1 MKTFFGKY
9 RGTVVANVDP
19 LRLARVQVSCP
30 AVLGDGRMSWALP
43 CVPYAGPGVGL
54 VAVPPVGAAIW
65 VEFEAGDPDS
75 PIWTGCFWST
85 GQLPRSAGLP
95 TAKVFRTDGVE
106 VVADDLPGTGGLT
119 IEVSPPVVPTALRFS
134 LSAGGIELTAGTSSV
149 ALTPASVSVNNGAL
163 EVT

>member
-1 MKTFFGKY
+1 MRTFFGKY
-9 RGTVVANVDP
+9 RGTVTANADP

-75 PIWTGCFWST
+75 PIWSGCFWST
-85 GQLPRSAGLP
+85 GQLPASAGLP
-95 TAKVFRTDGVE
+95 TTKVFRTDGVQI
-106 VVADDLPGTGGLT
+106 VADDLPGSGGLT
-119 IEVSPPVVPTALRFS
+119 IEVSPPVVPTALRLS
-134 LSAGGIELTAGTSSV
+134 LSAKGIELTAGTSSV
-149 ALTPASVSVNNGAL
+149 ALTPTSVSVNNGAL